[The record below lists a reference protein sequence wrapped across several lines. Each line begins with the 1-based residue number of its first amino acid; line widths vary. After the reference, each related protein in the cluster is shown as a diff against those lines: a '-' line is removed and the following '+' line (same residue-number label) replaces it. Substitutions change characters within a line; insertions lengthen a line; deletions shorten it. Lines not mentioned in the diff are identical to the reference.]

1 MKRVKQ
7 AVVDTLH
14 DKLLS
19 NHGEGED
26 FKHSPSMKETC
37 QFLQSSYS
45 FLTSAETA
53 VDTAEVATVLAAVAS
68 FEKKD
73 LIFLAIDGQNTPNAN
88 AAATANAQVI
98 NLLRKSGILFL
109 NRFVRKM

>member
-45 FLTSAETA
+45 FLISAETA

-73 LIFLAIDGQNTPNAN
+73 LIFLAIDGQNTPKAS
-88 AAATANAQVI
+88 AAATAKAQVI
-98 NLLRKSGILFL
+98 NLLK
-109 NRFVRKM
+109 KK